1 MSNILRPKRF
11 VLCGVPVTYELLLRL
26 TILGLTIAA
35 LVIASKPKV
44 ISILRQANVVSV
56 SMLDSTNIPVPGAL
70 ICGGLIDRVDVQ
82 ILTRGFVYPNGTVG
96 PDEIR
101 LVPAE
106 NVRFVNATDLNL
118 RSNGDWPNAGH
129 CVILDPK
136 DLYFAKNTNG
146 ADRNALEQII
156 FVLQSN
162 NDFMGQNDD
171 GLSIAIYG
179 GNVRMEDQLSIR
191 IGIPSINTLTFV
203 YSEHTLLNDTRQ
215 MHFTLQKQNLRMIG
229 GFGNRKVIGRVILSP
244 DTFYVTRYIDRPS
257 YTWVDL
263 AGALGGMASLALAVW
278 IFLFGGGRYK
288 SWGIMQRYILQTSPN
303 SRRYREKQSE
313 PQGVFAKL
321 KRFFQRQLT
330 RLDSSAE
337 SELDHVPLQSPTF
350 HDRHQRASLRYS
362 TTLNP
367 NQAKF
372 AAAAAPG
379 TARGKGS
386 QPGGLNEGSGDDAA
400 RYSMESSGNANF
412 YFSDQGTPGT
422 RSLQPLAPINENG
435 TDDAEMQVEELIR
448 LIDLRIDERMWSLE
462 RTLSRYYL
470 DGFRLRNYSANPNAG
485 TFYFNESV
493 SNSDPSA
500 MERGSPMEFL
510 PGDETPPS
518 TTPPMPMSPP
528 APTYPPRPPTSQPR
542 YTVVDRPHA
551 SNTPAPAAASLSAS
565 GTKEEILETSTLS
578 PPDFPR
584 RGDMRGT
591 IRSAVERLQHEWP
604 QSQAYEAY
612 VPRTQYQGRS
622 DQNNNNNNGHG
633 GDTTPGDGS
642 PPRY

>member
-1 MSNILRPKRF
+1 MANILRPRRF

-26 TILGLTIAA
+26 AILGLTITA

-44 ISILRQANVVSV
+44 MSILRQANVVSV

-70 ICGGLIDRVDVQ
+70 ICGGRIDSVDVQ
-82 ILTRGFVYPNGTVG
+82 ILTRGLVYPNGTVG
-96 PDEIR
+96 QDDIR

-118 RSNGDWPNAGH
+118 RANGDWPNAGH

-136 DLYFAKNTNG
+136 ELYFAKNTNG

-156 FVLQSN
+156 FVLQTT
-162 NDFMGQNDD
+162 NDFVGQNDD

-179 GNVRMEDQLSIR
+179 GNVRMEDQISMR

-203 YSEHTLLNDTRQ
+203 YSEHTFVNDTSQ
-215 MHFTLQKQNLRMIG
+215 KHFTVQKQNLRMMG
-229 GFGNRKVIGRVILSP
+229 GFQNRKVIGRVILSP
-244 DTFYVTRYIDRPS
+244 DSFYVTRYIDKPS

-278 IFLFGGGRYK
+278 IFLFGSGRYK
-288 SWGIMQRYILQTSPN
+288 SWGVMQRYILQTSPN
-303 SRRYREKQSE
+303 SRRYREKQPE
-313 PQGVFAKL
+313 PQGVFAKM

-337 SELDHVPLQSPTF
+337 SELDHVPLQSPAF
-350 HDRHQRASLRYS
+350 HDSHQRASLRYS
-362 TTLNP
+362 TALNA
-367 NQAKF
+367 NQIKL
-372 AAAAAPG
+372 AAVPAG
-379 TARGKGS
+379 ARGKGAR
-386 QPGGLNEGSGDDAA
+386 PEGNVDTS

-422 RSLQPLAPINENG
+422 RSLQPLAPLNESG
-435 TDDAEMQVEELIR
+435 PDDEEMQVEELIR

-470 DGFRLRNYSANPNAG
+470 DGFRLRNYSAHPNAG
-485 TFYFNESV
+485 TFYFNEGM

-518 TTPPMPMSPP
+518 TTPPIPVSPSVP
-528 APTYPPRPPTSQPR
+528 SYPPRPPMGQPR
-542 YTVVDRPHA
+542 YTVVEGSRA
-551 SNTPAPAAASLSAS
+551 SNTPATAPAPAAAALSSA
-565 GTKEEILETSTLS
+565 GTKEEISETSAMS
-578 PPDFPR
+578 PPQFPR

-591 IRSAVERLQHEWP
+591 IRSAVQRLQHEWP

-612 VPRTQYQGRS
+612 VPRTQYQSRS
-622 DQNNNNNNGHG
+622 EHYNSSNRSHG
-633 GDTTPGDGS
+633 NAPATGDES

>member
-1 MSNILRPKRF
+1 
-11 VLCGVPVTYELLLRL
+11 
-26 TILGLTIAA
+26 
-35 LVIASKPKV
+35 
-44 ISILRQANVVSV
+44 
-56 SMLDSTNIPVPGAL
+56 
-70 ICGGLIDRVDVQ
+70 
-82 ILTRGFVYPNGTVG
+82 
-96 PDEIR
+96 
-101 LVPAE
+101 
-106 NVRFVNATDLNL
+106 
-118 RSNGDWPNAGH
+118 
-129 CVILDPK
+129 
-136 DLYFAKNTNG
+136 
-146 ADRNALEQII
+146 
-156 FVLQSN
+156 
-162 NDFMGQNDD
+162 
-171 GLSIAIYG
+171 G

-203 YSEHTLLNDTRQ
+203 YTEHTLLNDTRQ
-215 MHFTLQKQNLRMIG
+215 MHFTLQKQNLRTIG

-244 DTFYVTRYIDRPS
+244 DTFYVTRYIDKPS

-278 IFLFGGGRYK
+278 IFLFGSGRYK

-303 SRRYREKQSE
+303 SRRYREKQPE
-313 PQGVFAKL
+313 PQGVWAKF

-350 HDRHQRASLRYS
+350 QDRHQRASLRYS
-362 TTLNP
+362 TALNA
-367 NQAKF
+367 NQPKL
-372 AAAAAPG
+372 AAGPVG
-379 TARGKGS
+379 TRGKGS
-386 QPGGLNEGSGDDAA
+386 QAEGNMDNSA
-400 RYSMESSGNANF
+400 RYSMESSGNNNF

-422 RSLQPLAPINENG
+422 RSLQPLAPINENS
-435 TDDAEMQVEELIR
+435 TDDAELQVEELIR

-470 DGFRLRNYSANPNAG
+470 DGFRLRNYSAHPNAR
-485 TFYFNESV
+485 TFYFNEGMS
-493 SNSDPSA
+493 SNDPSA

-518 TTPPMPMSPP
+518 TTPPMPMSPSTP
-528 APTYPPRPPTSQPR
+528 LYPPRPPVSQPR
-542 YTVVDRPHA
+542 YTVVEGSRA
-551 SNTPAPAAASLSAS
+551 SNLPVPAPVLAPAAAALSSA
-565 GTKEEILETSTLS
+565 GTKEEILETSVMS
-578 PPDFPR
+578 PPEFPR

-622 DQNNNNNNGHG
+622 DQNNSSNRGHG
-633 GDTTPGDGS
+633 NAPTMGDES

>member
-1 MSNILRPKRF
+1 MASILRPRRF

-82 ILTRGFVYPNGTVG
+82 ILTRGLVYPNGTVG
-96 PDEIR
+96 PDDVR

-106 NVRFVNATDLNL
+106 NVRFVNATELNL
-118 RSNGDWPNAGH
+118 RSNGDWPTAGH

-244 DTFYVTRYIDRPS
+244 DTFYVTRYIDKPS

-263 AGALGGMASLALAVW
+263 AGALGG
-278 IFLFGGGRYK
+278 YK

-303 SRRYREKQSE
+303 SRRYREKQPE
-313 PQGVFAKL
+313 PQGVFAKF

-337 SELDHVPLQSPTF
+337 NELDHVPLQSPTF

-362 TTLNP
+362 TALNAH
-367 NQAKF
+367 QTKSMV
-372 AAAAAPG
+372 APIS
-379 TARGKGS
+379 ARGKGS
-386 QPGGLNEGSGDDAA
+386 QPEGNADNTA
-400 RYSMESSGNANF
+400 RYSMESSGNANY

-435 TDDAEMQVEELIR
+435 TDDAELQVEELIR

-485 TFYFNESV
+485 TFYFNEGMST
-493 SNSDPSA
+493 SDPSA
-500 MERGSPMEFL
+500 MERGSPMESL

-518 TTPPMPMSPP
+518 TTPPVPVSPS
-528 APTYPPRPPTSQPR
+528 APSYPPRPPLSQPR
-542 YTVVDRPHA
+542 YKVVERSHA
-551 SNTPAPAAASLSAS
+551 SNTPAPAPAAAALSSAS
-565 GTKEEILETSTLS
+565 TKEEISETSAMT
-578 PPDFPR
+578 PPEFPR

-604 QSQAYEAY
+604 QSQAHEAY
-612 VPRTQYQGRS
+612 VPRTQYQARNE
-622 DQNNNNNNGHG
+622 QNSSSRNSNGGHG
-633 GDTTPGDGS
+633 TAAGTGEES

>member
-1 MSNILRPKRF
+1 MANILRPRRF

-26 TILGLTIAA
+26 AILGLTIAA

-44 ISILRQANVVSV
+44 MSILRQANVVSV

-70 ICGGLIDRVDVQ
+70 ICGGRIDSVDVQ
-82 ILTRGFVYPNGTVG
+82 ILTRGLVYPNGTVG
-96 PDEIR
+96 QDDIR

-118 RSNGDWPNAGH
+118 RANGDWPNAGH

-136 DLYFAKNTNG
+136 ELYFAKNTNG

-156 FVLQSN
+156 FVLQTT
-162 NDFMGQNDD
+162 NDF
-171 GLSIAIYG
+171 G
-179 GNVRMEDQLSIR
+179 GNVRMEDQISMR

-203 YSEHTLLNDTRQ
+203 YSEHTFVNDTSQ
-215 MHFTLQKQNLRMIG
+215 KHFTVQKQNLRMMG
-229 GFGNRKVIGRVILSP
+229 GFQNRKVIGRVILSP
-244 DTFYVTRYIDRPS
+244 DSFYVTRYIDKPS

-278 IFLFGGGRYK
+278 IFLFGSGRYK
-288 SWGIMQRYILQTSPN
+288 SWGVMQRYILQTSPN
-303 SRRYREKQSE
+303 SRRYREKQPE
-313 PQGVFAKL
+313 PQGVFAKM

-337 SELDHVPLQSPTF
+337 SELDHVPLQSPAF
-350 HDRHQRASLRYS
+350 HDSHQRASLRYS
-362 TTLNP
+362 TALNA
-367 NQAKF
+367 NQIKL
-372 AAAAAPG
+372 AAVPVG
-379 TARGKGS
+379 ARGKGARPDGNVDTS
-386 QPGGLNEGSGDDAA
+386 RPRHAWNTVPTALAPLNESGPDD
-400 RYSMESSGNANF
+400 E
-412 YFSDQGTPGT
+412 
-422 RSLQPLAPINENG
+422 
-435 TDDAEMQVEELIR
+435 EMQVEELIR

-470 DGFRLRNYSANPNAG
+470 DGFRLRNYSAHPNAG
-485 TFYFNESV
+485 TFYFNEGM

-518 TTPPMPMSPP
+518 TTPPIPVSPS
-528 APTYPPRPPTSQPR
+528 APSYPPRPPMGQPR
-542 YTVVDRPHA
+542 YTVVEGSRA
-551 SNTPAPAAASLSAS
+551 SNTPASAPAPAAAALSSA
-565 GTKEEILETSTLS
+565 GTKEEISETSAMS
-578 PPDFPR
+578 PPQFPR

-591 IRSAVERLQHEWP
+591 IRNAVQRLQHEWP

-622 DQNNNNNNGHG
+622 EHYNGSNRSHG
-633 GDTTPGDGS
+633 NAAATGDES

>member
-1 MSNILRPKRF
+1 MTHILRPRRF

-35 LVIASKPKV
+35 LVLASRPKV
-44 ISILRQANVVSV
+44 ISILKQANVVSV
-56 SMLDSTNIPVPGAL
+56 SMLDSTKIQVPGAL

-82 ILTRGFVYPNGTVG
+82 ILTRGLVYPNGTVG
-96 PDEIR
+96 PDDVR

-106 NVRFVNATDLNL
+106 HVRFVNATDLNL
-118 RSNGDWPNAGH
+118 RANGDWPSAGH
-129 CVILDPK
+129 CVILDAK

-171 GLSIAIYG
+171 GLSIAVYG
-179 GNVRMEDQLSIR
+179 GNDHMEDQLSIR

-203 YSEHTLLNDTRQ
+203 YSEHTLLDDTRQ

-244 DTFYVTRYIDRPS
+244 DTFYVTRYIDKPS

-303 SRRYREKQSE
+303 SRRYREKQNE

-350 HDRHQRASLRYS
+350 QDRHQRASLRYS
-362 TTLNP
+362 TALNA
-367 NQAKF
+367 NQVKF
-372 AAAAAPG
+372 AAAPVG
-379 TARGKGS
+379 ARGKGS
-386 QPGGLNEGSGDDAA
+386 QLEGHNEGSVDNAA

-422 RSLQPLAPINENG
+422 RSLQPLAPINECG
-435 TDDAEMQVEELIR
+435 ADDAEMQVEELIR

-485 TFYFNESV
+485 TFYFNEHM
-493 SNSDPSA
+493 SNSNPSA

-518 TTPPMPMSPP
+518 TTPPSSMSPS
-528 APTYPPRPPTSQPR
+528 APTYPPRPPMSHPR
-542 YTVVDRPHA
+542 YAVVEGSRA
-551 SNTPAPAAASLSAS
+551 SSTPAPAAAALSSA
-565 GTKEEILETSTLS
+565 GTKEEISETTTMS
-578 PPDFPR
+578 PPEFPR

-591 IRSAVERLQHEWP
+591 IRSAVQRLQHEWP
-604 QSQAYEAY
+604 QSQAHEAY
-612 VPRTQYQGRS
+612 VPRTQYQARG
-622 DQNNNNNNGHG
+622 DQHSSSNNGQGHT
-633 GDTTPGDGS
+633 GDES